1 MADLDGTPRAL
12 ANLDALPHRVD
23 NRLPLPPDVRRVE
36 PSMAG
41 DDVREFDD
49 FVRRGEASGRIDQAR
64 AHAERAG
71 AHRFVDMAFHRSQF
85 VPSRWPLL
93 EAHYREAHAPVA
105 HESRDVDPD
114 PLSLHEVKVIAIRRP
129 SPVPGLRVVLEPS
142 PREFSVPLA
151 DWRGR
156 VTAVPDDVGRHPLA
170 DRTLGGRLD
179 EDPDVAVR
187 VDVDEPGRDVLARRV
202 DDDGGFGTTD
212 ISNPSDFRTAGS
224 DVGSPPRRA
233 RAIENATSANH
244 DIEGHRA
251 GNHRAAFNL
260 IRGRGGRW
268 PPRHRINLV

>member
-1 MADLDGTPRAL
+1 DPDLLAALPRVLPQRLDLLRLPDSTVLRIVVADLDGTPRAL

-23 NRLPLPPDVRRVE
+23 NRLPLPSDVRRVE

-114 PLSLHEVKVIAIRRP
+114 PLSLHEVEIPAVRRP
-129 SPVPGLRVVLEPS
+129 GPVPGLRVVVEPS
-142 PREFSVPLA
+142 TREFSVPLA

-170 DRTLGGRLD
+170 DRTLGGRLH

-187 VDVDEPGRDVLARRV
+187 MDVDEPGRDALARRV
-202 DDDGGFGTTD
+202 DADGGFGTTA
-212 ISNPSDFRTAGS
+212 ISNPSALPPACS
-224 DVGSPPRRA
+224 DHVAPPRRPS
-233 RAIENATSANH
+233 RTENAAPANS
-244 DIEGHRA
+244 
-251 GNHRAAFNL
+251 
-260 IRGRGGRW
+260 
-268 PPRHRINLV
+268 